1 MDELMWIWAEET
13 GLPGRTLTLW
23 LCSLPGTLVALMV
36 GLHRLRVRVRPR
48 CYWLSYLL
56 PLGLIMT
63 GLLLLW
69 SPVTLRPGSPLR
81 RTERVI
87 RVARPSAGSRGAG
100 GPERPAERQNTI
112 NGRRPHHE
120 QNRRGVAGGRHP
132 RPGP

>member
-1 MDELMWIWAEET
+1 MDELMWIWAEEA
-13 GLPGRTLTLW
+13 GLPGRSLTLW

-48 CYWLSYLL
+48 CYWLGYLL

-69 SPVTLRPGSPLR
+69 SPVTLRPGSLLR

-87 RVARPSAGSRGAG
+87 RVVQPEAG
-100 GPERPAERQNTI
+100 GRAGRLPAERHNNI
-112 NGRRPHHE
+112 NERRSCHE
-120 QNRRGVAGGRHP
+120 QNRRGGAGGRP
-132 RPGP
+132 SRPGP